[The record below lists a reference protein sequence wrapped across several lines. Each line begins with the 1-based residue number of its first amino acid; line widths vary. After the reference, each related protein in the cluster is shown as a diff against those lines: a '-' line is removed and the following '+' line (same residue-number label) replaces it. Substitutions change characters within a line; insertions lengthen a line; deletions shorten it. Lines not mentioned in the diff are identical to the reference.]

1 MDLQLGVRLR
11 LGVSSCLVGETVRY
25 DGGHKRD
32 AWVVDRLGPLV
43 DFERI
48 CPEAEAGLGVPREKI
63 QLERGE
69 RGDVVVRG
77 LQTRTDHTPRLQAW
91 TERRLRALDLESL
104 DGYVFKSRSPSCGV
118 EGVAVFEGEVE
129 VGRSPGLF
137 AAALCER
144 DPHLPCCTEADLQIP
159 ESRRHFLERAQARA
173 RWRLLVAELT
183 PSHADRA
190 HAITDFLD
198 RHRLLLACR
207 EQEVPPLGDAA
218 CDLAALTA
226 VGREFAARMAH
237 PPTIAGHVRALAAI
251 HDALEGVSA
260 NERLGLA
267 LLVRDVQN
275 GVLDVEVP
283 RQLARGLL
291 LRAGLR
297 ALSRQHYV
305 DPTPASAARSC

>member
-1 MDLQLGVRLR
+1 MDLRLGVRLR

-32 AWVVDRLGPLV
+32 AWVVDRLGPMV

-91 TERRLRALDLESL
+91 AERRLRALDLENL
-104 DGYVFKSRSPSCGV
+104 DGYVFKSRSPSCGI
-118 EGVAVFEGEVE
+118 EGVSVFDGEAE

-137 AAALCER
+137 ASALHER
-144 DPHLPCCTEADLQIP
+144 EPYLPSCTEADLQIP
-159 ESRRHFLERAQARA
+159 ETRRHFLERAQARA
-173 RWRLLVAELT
+173 RWRMLVTNLPPTGPE
-183 PSHADRA
+183 RE
-190 HAITDFLD
+190 HAIAGFLE
-198 RHRLLLACR
+198 RHRLLLTCR
-207 EQEVPPLGDAA
+207 EQDVPALADAA

-237 PPTIAGHVRALAAI
+237 APSISGHVRALASI
-251 HDALEGVSA
+251 HDALDGVSA

-275 GVLDVEVP
+275 GALDVEVP

-305 DPTPASAARSC
+305 DPVPVEVD